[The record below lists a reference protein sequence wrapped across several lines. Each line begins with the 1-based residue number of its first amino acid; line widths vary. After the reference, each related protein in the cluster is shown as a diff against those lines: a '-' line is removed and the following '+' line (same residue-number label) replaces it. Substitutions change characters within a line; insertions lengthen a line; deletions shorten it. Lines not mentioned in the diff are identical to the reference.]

1 MKHSSMTAWLMT
13 AAMVGLTAHVA
24 IAAESEPGVEL
35 KWALATSDAK
45 SPSPSAVTKDTQL
58 QSGAKLKFFL
68 EPMSPCSVYLLLLD
82 SSDEMHVLYNE
93 KAKVK
98 TPAADGKAATF
109 VPAGSQWFELDD
121 NPGQETFFLLASAEP
136 LTDLDKLIVE
146 LGAADATAKKGV
158 VKRIVDEVRKQ
169 QKAHRNFSRPV
180 EKPVVIGGQ
189 TRGNSSASSIERLAV
204 EISAEKF
211 YDKTITIEH

>member
-1 MKHSSMTAWLMT
+1 MKRSSMTAWLV
-13 AAMVGLTAHVA
+13 AVGIVGLTAQGT
-24 IAAESEPGVEL
+24 IAAESAEPGVEL
-35 KWALATSDAK
+35 KWALATSDANN
-45 SPSPSAVTKDTQL
+45 SAPSAIKTDTQL
-58 QSGAKLKFFL
+58 PSGAKLKFFL
-68 EPMSPCSVYLLLLD
+68 EPLSPCSVYLLLLD

-98 TPAADGKAATF
+98 TPSA
-109 VPAGSQWFELDD
+109 VPPEGQWFQLDD
-121 NPGQETFFLLASAEP
+121 KPGQETFFLLASAEP
-136 LTDLDKLIVE
+136 LADLDKLITE
-146 LGAADATAKKGV
+146 LGAADAAGKKGV